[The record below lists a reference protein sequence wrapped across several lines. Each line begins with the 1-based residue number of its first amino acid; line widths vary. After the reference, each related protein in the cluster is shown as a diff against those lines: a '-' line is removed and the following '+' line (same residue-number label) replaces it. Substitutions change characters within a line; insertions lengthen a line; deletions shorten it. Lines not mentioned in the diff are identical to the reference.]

1 MRRANRV
8 SHERS
13 WPVLVRSADET
24 TGSIEP
30 PAPANDT
37 ESTPPWSISE
47 PDRLANAVKAT
58 ASRAMQETLLSF
70 ALYGAAL
77 YPYFGDPSWI
87 LDRDDPDGLT
97 EFMSLTAQT
106 RRREEWSG
114 TAPMRSTAVRSAGVH
129 RVRWTRSLLA
139 RLRTW
144 VVGSAWAGD

>member
-1 MRRANRV
+1 MQRANRV
-8 SHERS
+8 SHEGS

-37 ESTPPWSISE
+37 EFAPPRNISE

-77 YPYFGDPSWI
+77 YPYVGDPSWI
-87 LDRDDPDGLT
+87 LDRDRPDGLM
-97 EFMSLTAQT
+97 EFISLTAQT
-106 RRREEWSG
+106 RRREEWSS
-114 TAPMRSTAVRSAGVH
+114 TAPMRSPAVRSAGGH
-129 RVRWTRSLLA
+129 RIGWTRSLLA

-144 VVGSAWAGD
+144 MVGSAWDGD